1 MDLRTLRCFL
11 TVAEEGSI
19 TRAALRLHM
28 SQPPLSVRLQALER
42 ELDVAL
48 LVRNGRGVE
57 LTAAGRVLAD
67 RARRL
72 LSDADSTAEAV
83 RSVGQGMRGHLSVTV
98 GATVAPSLLAGLL
111 ASMRASAPSL
121 KWWPHFWQ
129 RLWFRSS
136 CLLNSISPQLGHCV
150 QRCVGNSW
158 VFRPNGLR
166 SLTPEH
172 PPRCTS
178 TARRCRD
185 RYACQ

>member
-48 LVRNGRGVE
+48 LVRHGRGVE
-57 LTAAGRVLAD
+57 LTAAGRVLAE

-83 RSVGQGMRGHLSVTV
+83 RSVGQGMRGHL
-98 GATVAPSLLAGLL
+98 
-111 ASMRASAPSL
+111 
-121 KWWPHFWQ
+121 W
-129 RLWFRSS
+129 
-136 CLLNSISPQLGHCV
+136 
-150 QRCVGNSW
+150 
-158 VFRPNGLR
+158 
-166 SLTPEH
+166 
-172 PPRCTS
+172 
-178 TARRCRD
+178 
-185 RYACQ
+185 

>member
-48 LVRNGRGVE
+48 LVRHGRGVE
-57 LTAAGRVLAD
+57 LTAAGRVLAE

-83 RSVGQGMRGHLSVTV
+83 RSVGPGH
-98 GATVAPSLLAGLL
+98 A
-111 ASMRASAPSL
+111 RASLGDRGRDGRAVVAGRPAGVDARERAGRRGDGRGRRWAARCSTPSA
-121 KWWPHFWQ
+121 
-129 RLWFRSS
+129 
-136 CLLNSISPQLGHCV
+136 
-150 QRCVGNSW
+150 
-158 VFRPNGLR
+158 
-166 SLTPEH
+166 TPT
-172 PPRCTS
+172 PTPG
-178 TARRCRD
+178 
-185 RYACQ
+185 

>member
-48 LVRNGRGVE
+48 LVRHGRGVE
-57 LTAAGRVLAD
+57 LTAAGRVLAE

-111 ASMRASAPSL
+111 ASMRASAPDVEVTVADARATRCST
-121 KWWPHFWQ
+121 
-129 RLWFRSS
+129 RSA
-136 CLLNSISPQLGHCV
+136 
-150 QRCVGNSW
+150 
-158 VFRPNGLR
+158 
-166 SLTPEH
+166 TPT
-172 PPRCTS
+172 PTRG
-178 TARRCRD
+178 
-185 RYACQ
+185 